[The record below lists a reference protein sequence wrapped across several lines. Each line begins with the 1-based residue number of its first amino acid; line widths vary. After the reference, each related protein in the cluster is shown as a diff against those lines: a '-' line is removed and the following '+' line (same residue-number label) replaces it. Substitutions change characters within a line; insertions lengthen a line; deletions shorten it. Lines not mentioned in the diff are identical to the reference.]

1 MGRDRKLLG
10 NFLFAAS
17 KSTRV
22 AKDKTL
28 GCTELVVDTLNRTKL
43 QKGQVLLDILAMETQ
58 EEQDILVE
66 DLIIILSLA

>member
-1 MGRDRKLLG
+1 MGRNRKLLA

-28 GCTELVVDTLNRTKL
+28 GCTELVVDTLDRTKL
-43 QKGQVLLDILAMETQ
+43 HKEQVLLDILALELQ
-58 EEQDILVE
+58 EEVE
-66 DLIIILSLA
+66 DLIILPSLA